1 MTPPNPWQL
10 ARAVWPGAF
19 IDPYQDEQIEAGRG
33 DWPLLATCW
42 RPPRAWRVWLR
53 PLVLHP
59 LPSLRWR
66 YTDEAPTAH
75 TPKGPSL
82 LRPEGHPYARRRA
95 ERTHAQARELGYRY
109 FVPVFPASAFGE
121 HLPEV
126 WDVVLR
132 RRYPP
137 SVDGLARLVEAGVVP
152 APRAGSKGAD
162 ALAKHG
168 RREARIA
175 AKYPDGL
182 PLFGGGR

>member
-1 MTPPNPWQL
+1 MTPPNPWEV

-19 IDPYQDEQIEAGRG
+19 LDPYQDEQIETGRG
-33 DWPLLATCW
+33 NWPLLATCW
-42 RPPRAWRVWLR
+42 RPPRSRRVWLR

-66 YTDEAPTAH
+66 YTDEAPTAQAH
-75 TPKGPSL
+75 S
-82 LRPEGHPYARRRA
+82 RRRA
-95 ERTHAQARELGYRY
+95 IRTHAQARELGYRY

-121 HLPEV
+121 HVPEV

-132 RRYPP
+132 RRYRP
-137 SVDGLARLVEAGVVP
+137 SIEGLARLVEAGVVP
-152 APRAGSKGAD
+152 APRPGSKGAD